1 MTAATG
7 GVLEELRQERERQ
20 QLKWGE
26 QNLDPAIWLM
36 IIGEEVGEA
45 NNAALEHLL
54 GNKPDL
60 ADYRAELVQ
69 LAAVTVHAIES
80 FDRQRARQE
89 KEGL

>member
-1 MTAATG
+1 MTLATD
-7 GVLEELRQERERQ
+7 GVLAELKTERERQ
-20 QLKWGE
+20 QVKWGE

-60 ADYRAELVQ
+60 SDYRAELVQ
-69 LAAVTVHAIES
+69 VAAVVVHAIES
-80 FDRQRARQE
+80 FDRQQRNRS
-89 KEGL
+89 K